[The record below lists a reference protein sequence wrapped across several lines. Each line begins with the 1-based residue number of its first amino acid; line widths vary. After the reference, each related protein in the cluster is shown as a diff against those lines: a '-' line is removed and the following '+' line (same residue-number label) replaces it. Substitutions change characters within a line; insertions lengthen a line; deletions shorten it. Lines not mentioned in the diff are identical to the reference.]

1 MPVPALDNMTP
12 REAALTPEGR
22 DLLESLLLEYEI
34 KTTDDPDNNA
44 APDIA
49 SLRRELGMD

>member
-1 MPVPALDNMTP
+1 MPVPALDNLTP
-12 REAALTPEGR
+12 REAAVTPEGR

-34 KTTDDPDNNA
+34 KISRDPGSNA

-49 SLRRELGMD
+49 ALRRELGMN